1 MAQVEVASASIL
13 DPQVNEVPV
22 EQVKEDEG
30 YVDLLVRVSL
40 ILVSKDFPL
49 EVQRH
54 GIKMLQHL
62 LKFRHEELSNTDLLN
77 LRAELVGSP
86 EGDHISSKSKN
97 AKEQSK
103 HNRTLLVLA
112 ASNNLRIFSAE
123 ETGDVQNE
131 NEGPLM
137 PFLSLGQRPFA
148 RGLDRIDF
156 YMALE
161 PRVLSC
167 TMTTS
172 CLEDLVNVPR
182 KRLEPD
188 GSSHS
193 SSSNKSGSTSSE
205 TSYSSNS
212 ESNGSNNSSDEQV
225 YYDASEY
232 EVQRLMAIDIS
243 DNNDFADIV
252 HPQMLR
258 FYGKE
263 HGHHVK
269 GCLLLTEHNILCEG
283 FAVIVCLRN
292 PTHGTVVHCILNLLN
307 MIWNKSDWHN
317 IFLCNGF
324 GLSCLFC
331 DNDFLKMVCNMVTL
345 CEDELKT
352 SIEGRSDHTY
362 FVSLLC
368 MILPLLLQILR
379 CIHSLWEPQIA
390 CNLFE
395 ELEKAKSSMNEGLK
409 TTELLEEI
417 RDCGYNVLGLCMSLE
432 GAFAELLDFRHCP
445 KEGWKEWML
454 ELLIPVLRHCQE
466 LLYSA
471 WFSLLYEGRAKVP
484 YYFGEISEESEH
496 SILLEFTRA
505 VCQLLS
511 NMTSLDSR
519 SQKIIDHQD
528 LEFMSSN
535 SLVGYLLVHDCF
547 WSLNV
552 SLFGYWVDVEAARDG
567 IHFCS
572 ALLRLAG
579 VTKDERLHLFI
590 IDELLPSLIKCIDD
604 ELPCAFRKL
613 TCAWKTSCVSDDVE
627 KDLVMLCRE
636 LYNYLSSG
644 LDAQIQDIME
654 EGKDID
660 SAADN
665 FTCWL
670 AKQKKDLGIKAHCP
684 AKEFVDAKAK
694 WNWEFEDE
702 FGRYLPLY
710 IGMLKEVDA
719 IDGNSKVDYSDW
731 EILEKL
737 TPEFRSKYAINSVQH
752 PHFMSISCMRRRK
765 FHSVTQV
772 RNQIKIFAILRQLI
786 TFKPHIKGSDRFYS
800 VIDRLEQNPDIRSMF
815 GYDVKEAV
823 EVLLDTLLYIWEPQY
838 HPIIRK
844 EHEDLLV
851 WIIEQLTKGKEFEEF
866 QPLAPDPEDFPSH
879 LKPYAISYIMTTLKN
894 PVYATAE
901 EQLLTHI
908 DFDNHLASGVLDNYI
923 FESLSSR
930 DDLSEID
937 VSSCAVPQ
945 KCLTLDHELIKL
957 SLQRRAKIVKFSNQ
971 ARMYSECVRS
981 LLADDSLK
989 GRLTNLMG
997 ELEVEGFFNVDSA
1010 HDNWEKK
1017 RFIELVDRF
1026 KDEVFDGCSLP
1037 RHYVI
1042 RGIID
1047 CRTILTQKDIW
1058 RAFKQVVGDAH
1069 DRLSAYLPQ
1078 FWMETR
1084 HYRHYI
1090 YDIVRQ
1096 PLEKVFV

>member
-1 MAQVEVASASIL
+1 
-13 DPQVNEVPV
+13 
-22 EQVKEDEG
+22 
-30 YVDLLVRVSL
+30 
-40 ILVSKDFPL
+40 
-49 EVQRH
+49 
-54 GIKMLQHL
+54 
-62 LKFRHEELSNTDLLN
+62 
-77 LRAELVGSP
+77 
-86 EGDHISSKSKN
+86 
-97 AKEQSK
+97 
-103 HNRTLLVLA
+103 
-112 ASNNLRIFSAE
+112 
-123 ETGDVQNE
+123 
-131 NEGPLM
+131 
-137 PFLSLGQRPFA
+137 
-148 RGLDRIDF
+148 
-156 YMALE
+156 
-161 PRVLSC
+161 
-167 TMTTS
+167 
-172 CLEDLVNVPR
+172 
-182 KRLEPD
+182 
-188 GSSHS
+188 
-193 SSSNKSGSTSSE
+193 
-205 TSYSSNS
+205 
-212 ESNGSNNSSDEQV
+212 
-225 YYDASEY
+225 
-232 EVQRLMAIDIS
+232 MAIDIS
-243 DNNDFADIV
+243 DNHNFADIV

-263 HGHHVK
+263 HGRHVK

-292 PTHGTVVHCILNLLN
+292 PTHGTVVHRILNLLN

-395 ELEKAKSSMNEGLK
+395 ELEKAKSSMNEGLM

-417 RDCGYNVLGLCMSLE
+417 RDCGYNVL
-432 GAFAELLDFRHCP
+432 
-445 KEGWKEWML
+445 
-454 ELLIPVLRHCQE
+454 
-466 LLYSA
+466 
-471 WFSLLYEGRAKVP
+471 
-484 YYFGEISEESEH
+484 
-496 SILLEFTRA
+496 
-505 VCQLLS
+505 VCQLLA

-519 SQKIIDHQD
+519 SQNIIDHQD
-528 LEFMSSN
+528 LDMSSN

-547 WSLNV
+547 WSLRV
-552 SLFGYWVDVEAARDG
+552 SLFGYWVDGEAARDG
-567 IHFCS
+567 IHFCH
-572 ALLRLAG
+572 ALLQLAG
-579 VTKDERLHLFI
+579 VTEDERLCLFI
-590 IDELLPSLIKCIDD
+590 VDELLPSLIKCIDD

-613 TCAWKTSCVSDDVE
+613 TCAWKTSRVSDDVE
-627 KDLVMLCRE
+627 KDLVMLCHE

-654 EGKDID
+654 EGKDVD

-670 AKQKKDLGIKAHCP
+670 AKQKKDLRIKAHCP
-684 AKEFVDAKAK
+684 AKEFVDPKAK

-752 PHFMSISCMRRRK
+752 PHFMTISCMRRRK

-786 TFKPHIKGSDRFYS
+786 TLEPHIKGSDRFYS
-800 VIDRLEQNPDIRSMF
+800 VIDRLEQNPEIRSMF
-815 GYDVKEAV
+815 GYDVEEAV
-823 EVLLDTLLYIWEPQY
+823 EILLDTLLYIWEPQY

-844 EHEDLLV
+844 EHKDLLV
-851 WIIEQLTKGKEFEEF
+851 WIIEQLTKGKEFEGF

-879 LKPYAISYIMTTLKN
+879 LKPYSISYIMTTLKN
-894 PVYATAE
+894 SVYANAE

-908 DFDNHLASGVLDNYI
+908 AFDNHLASGVLDNYI

-930 DDLSEID
+930 DDLSGID

-945 KCLTLDHELIKL
+945 KCLALYHELIKL
-957 SLQRRAKIVKFSNQ
+957 SLQRRAEIVKFSNQ

-981 LLADDSLK
+981 LLADDSLN

-997 ELEVEGFFNVDSA
+997 KLEVEGFFNVDSA

-1042 RGIID
+1042 RGILD
-1047 CRTILTQKDIW
+1047 CRTILTQKDTW
-1058 RAFKQVVGDAH
+1058 RAFKQ
-1069 DRLSAYLPQ
+1069 
-1078 FWMETR
+1078 
-1084 HYRHYI
+1084 
-1090 YDIVRQ
+1090 IVHGTCGKW
-1096 PLEKVFV
+1096 KVLLLLL